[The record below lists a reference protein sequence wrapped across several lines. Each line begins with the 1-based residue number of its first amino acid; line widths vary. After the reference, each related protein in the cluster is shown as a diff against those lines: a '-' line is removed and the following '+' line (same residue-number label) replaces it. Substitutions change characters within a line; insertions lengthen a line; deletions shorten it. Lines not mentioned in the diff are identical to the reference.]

1 MKRLKMSF
9 RFEKYWS
16 WIAVLIVEVLLYK
29 FIVKEGLIG
38 VVRSGLP
45 PKEAGLLAGI
55 VLGDKSGFDREFYQ
69 QLKDVGLVHLVVAS
83 GTNVM
88 LIFRGLIESAAR
100 YLGRKQ
106 VIILGLG
113 MAWGY
118 AGMVNWEIPIVRATI
133 FISIYYWA
141 QLLGRRFDLVRG
153 LILTVLIMWL
163 ADNKMVTEVSFWMSF
178 LAFLAIVTMPKLNI
192 GSIGLNLMTT
202 VWVSLW
208 MTPILAMVFG
218 KISLVSPLTNLLVIV
233 VVEVVTIIG
242 GAGMVIGLLAP
253 TLGEMLLWLV
263 YPMLKYFNLMV
274 SFAGSWRWN
283 SVEIHFNWWVLI
295 GWYLII
301 GWWLM
306 RRKDEPV

>member
-1 MKRLKMSF
+1 M
-9 RFEKYWS
+9 
-16 WIAVLIVEVLLYK
+16 LIVEVLLYK